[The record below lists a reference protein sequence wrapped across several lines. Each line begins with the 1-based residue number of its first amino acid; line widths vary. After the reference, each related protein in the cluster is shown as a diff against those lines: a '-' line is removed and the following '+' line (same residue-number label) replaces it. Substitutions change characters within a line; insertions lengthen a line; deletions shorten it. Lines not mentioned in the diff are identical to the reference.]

1 MATGS
6 PFGKGAG
13 LDRKQFWI
21 WVGAL
26 LAVKIALVVGWDA
39 YPAMINST
47 KSLETVLMV
56 FVAMTIG
63 ARFKD
68 IGWNRWMGIA
78 IAVVIVFVLPLVLLF
93 GVALPS
99 GQMANAA
106 PDASPLDILPWY
118 VGWSSTACL
127 LVLVVI
133 AGVQPSK
140 IDAGPA
146 QAPGRAHP

>member
-6 PFGKGAG
+6 PFGKGAS

-26 LAVKIALVVGWDA
+26 LAAKIALVVGWEV
-39 YPAMINST
+39 YPAMIDAT
-47 KSLETVLMV
+47 KSVDTVLMA

-68 IGWNRWMGIA
+68 IGWNRWIGIA
-78 IAVVIVFVLPLVLLF
+78 IAAVIVFVLPLALLF
-93 GVALPS
+93 AVALPS

-106 PDASPLDILPWY
+106 PDANPLDILPWY

-133 AGVQPSK
+133 AGVRPSK
-140 IDAGPA
+140 TDAGPA
-146 QAPGRAHP
+146 QAGLAHP

>member
-1 MATGS
+1 MATGT

-13 LDRKQFWI
+13 LNRKQFWI
-21 WVGAL
+21 CAL
-26 LAVKIALVVGWDA
+26 LAANITLVVGCDA
-39 YPAMINST
+39 YPAMVNST

-78 IAVVIVFVLPLVLLF
+78 IALVIVFVLPLVLLF
-93 GVALPS
+93 GVTLPS
-99 GQMANAA
+99 DQMANAA

-133 AGVQPSK
+133 AGIQPSK

-146 QAPGRAHP
+146 QASGRAHP